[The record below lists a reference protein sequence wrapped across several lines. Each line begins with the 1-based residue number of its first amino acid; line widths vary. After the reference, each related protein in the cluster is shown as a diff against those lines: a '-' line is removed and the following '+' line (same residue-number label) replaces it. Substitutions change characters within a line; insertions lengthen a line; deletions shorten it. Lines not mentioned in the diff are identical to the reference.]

1 MAKLLSQTI
10 SLIFM
15 CLVLPSLFC
24 CLLCC
29 VCCDQYS
36 CHSLS
41 CRSIKCKQCTLPSSY
56 LLHSIYIACHGQSH
70 PAWPRDKE
78 DGIHGIQDPKLSL
91 DERKCRN
98 PPKQTNRFVIPPIS
112 ARIPRYVIDHLYVN
126 CMINIYVNIS
136 SLNKNYIRKMQ
147 ILQRIHCV

>member
-1 MAKLLSQTI
+1 
-10 SLIFM
+10 
-15 CLVLPSLFC
+15 
-24 CLLCC
+24 
-29 VCCDQYS
+29 VCCWDDLPAIGSGEPGRLDRVRHRPDQE
-36 CHSLS
+36 
-41 CRSIKCKQCTLPSSY
+41 
-56 LLHSIYIACHGQSH
+56 ACHGQSH

-91 DERKCRN
+91 DERKRRN

-136 SLNKNYIRKMQ
+136 SLPYFNE
-147 ILQRIHCV
+147 RIEY